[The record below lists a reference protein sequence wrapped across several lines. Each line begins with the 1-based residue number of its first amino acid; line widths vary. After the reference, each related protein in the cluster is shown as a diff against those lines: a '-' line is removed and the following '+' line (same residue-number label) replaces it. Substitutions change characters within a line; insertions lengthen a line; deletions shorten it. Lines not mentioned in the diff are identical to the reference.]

1 MLAPAPVPP
10 ATAALTAPAGNNRG
24 RLKQKITPWRTIFR
38 GNKKKMQGKTTPVKR
53 AAMKGVRSKAKNA
66 SKTDSLPG
74 NKVVS

>member
-1 MLAPAPVPP
+1 MPP
-10 ATAALTAPAGNNRG
+10 ETAAPMASAINKNG
-24 RLKQKITPWRTIFR
+24 RSKRKRTSQKNCFR